1 MQNKN
6 NKYMLIG
13 LISLLILAVFCVTG
27 CKQKQDEQSSK
38 PEKAKYIPPEV
49 PIMSINE
56 IIASARDWSPAYQ
69 DWVGKEAPD
78 FTLKGIDGKNY
89 KLSDFRGK
97 NVVIVFWAT
106 WCGPCKIEIP
116 HLIAL
121 RNVMSKD
128 DLQILAIT
136 NEEYKQVRD
145 FAAKSKMNYAVLMD
159 RKNELPAPFDKIRSI
174 PTSFFID
181 PQGKIKLATA
191 GSLTLGTLKAIARAK

>member
-1 MQNKN
+1 MQNK

-27 CKQKQDEQSSK
+27 CKQKQDKQSADT
-38 PEKAKYIPPEV
+38 EKSKYIPPEL
-49 PIMSINE
+49 PIMSIDE
-56 IIASARDWSPAYQ
+56 IIASAEGWSQSYP

-78 FTLKGIDGKNY
+78 FTLKGIDGVNY

-97 NVVIVFWAT
+97 NVAIVFWAT
-106 WCGPCKIEIP
+106 WCGPCKAEIP

-136 NEEYKQVRD
+136 NEEYTLVRD

-159 RKNELPAPFDKIRSI
+159 KKNDLPAPFNEIQSI
-174 PTSFFID
+174 PTSFFVD
-181 PQGKIKLATA
+181 PQGKIKLATT
-191 GSLTLGTLKAIARAK
+191 GSLTLGTLKAIVLSK

>member
-13 LISLLILAVFCVTG
+13 LISLLILAVFCATG
-27 CKQKQDEQSSK
+27 CKQKQDEQSAE
-38 PEKAKYIPPEV
+38 PEKAKYIPPEP
-49 PIMSINE
+49 PIMSIDE
-56 IIASARDWSPAYQ
+56 IIASASRWVPAYQ
-69 DWVGKEAPD
+69 NWVGKEAPD
-78 FTLKGIDGKNY
+78 FSLKGIDGVNY

-97 NVVIVFWAT
+97 NVAIVFWAT
-106 WCGPCKIEIP
+106 WCGPCKMEIP

-121 RNVMSKD
+121 RNVVSKD

-136 NEEYKQVRD
+136 NEEYTLVRD

-159 RKNELPAPFDKIRSI
+159 KKNNLPAPFNKIQSI

-181 PQGKIKLATA
+181 PQGKIKLATT
-191 GSLTLGTLKAIARAK
+191 GSLTLGTLKAIILSK

>member
-1 MQNKN
+1 MQNKI
-6 NKYMLIG
+6 NKYMLIA
-13 LISLLILAVFCVTG
+13 LILLLVLAIFCATG

-49 PIMSINE
+49 PIMSIGE
-56 IIASARDWSPAYQ
+56 IIASASRWVPAYQ
-69 DWVGKEAPD
+69 NWVGKEAPD

-97 NVVIVFWAT
+97 NVVIVFWAI
-106 WCGPCKIEIP
+106 WCGPCKMEIP

-136 NEEYKQVRD
+136 NEEYTQVID
-145 FAAKSKMNYAVLMD
+145 FAAKSKMNYAVLINK
-159 RKNELPAPFDKIRSI
+159 KNDLPAPFDKIQSI
-174 PTSFFID
+174 PTSFFVD
-181 PQGKIKLATA
+181 PQGKIKLATS
-191 GSLTLGTLKAIARAK
+191 GSLTLGTLKAIVRAK